1 MFSATGLV
9 ALVAVLAATA
19 LGRSVAPDRQLAN
32 ERSGRTMPSI
42 ESMTMDARNLPVQS
56 FHPI

>member
-19 LGRSVAPDRQLAN
+19 FGRSVAPDLQRAKSL
-32 ERSGRTMPSI
+32 SGRTMPSI
-42 ESMTMDARNLPVQS
+42 ERMTMDARNLPVQY
-56 FHPI
+56 FHSI